1 MLWEDKIVPLLVFE
15 EIAFRAQTSGKARS
29 TGGTSDPQKGRAE
42 GAMKKMWLQALA
54 MAAAVAIAPFANA
67 ESFTFAIDGAN
78 FQSDFTFTASQI
90 TPGVNRITA
99 VTGWFW
105 DPDSGTVNLSVNPA
119 TVVSAGGAVPPN
131 YATSADGR
139 FLYDNVLYTKAAG
152 NGILDWDGL
161 LLSFANGYEL
171 NIFSDAYTA
180 DDQGQTTDQG
190 YFYWADNGAADFNN
204 PITIGGGS
212 PASDGF
218 DAPEP
223 SSLVTLASGL
233 ALLAFG
239 FFALA
244 RRRARH
250 RAAC

>member
-67 ESFTFAIDGAN
+67 ESFTFAIDGTN
-78 FQSDFTFTASQI
+78 FQSDFTFTAIQI
-90 TPGVNRITA
+90 TPGVDRITA
-99 VTGWFW
+99 VTGWFS
-105 DPDSGTVNLSVNPA
+105 DPDSGIVNLSVNPA
-119 TVVSAGGAVPPN
+119 TVVPAGSATALN

-161 LLSFANGYEL
+161 LLSFADGYEL
-171 NIFSDAYTA
+171 NVFSDAN
-180 DDQGQTTDQG
+180 TTGQG
-190 YFYWADNGAADFNN
+190 YFYWADNRAADSNN

-212 PASDGF
+212 PALDGF

-223 SSLVTLASGL
+223 SSLVMLTSGL

-250 RAAC
+250 GAAC

>member
-1 MLWEDKIVPLLVFE
+1 
-15 EIAFRAQTSGKARS
+15 
-29 TGGTSDPQKGRAE
+29 
-42 GAMKKMWLQALA
+42 MKKMWLQALA
-54 MAAAVAIAPFANA
+54 MAAAVAIASFANA
-67 ESFTFAIDGAN
+67 DSFTFAIDGTN

-90 TPGVNRITA
+90 AGQPAGVDVITA

-105 DPDSGTVNLSVNPA
+105 DSDEGLVSLSANPA
-119 TVVSAGGAVPPN
+119 TVVPAGGAIAPN
-131 YATSADGR
+131 YATSLDGQ
-139 FLYDNVLYTKAAG
+139 FLYDNVLYTKAEG

-223 SSLVTLASGL
+223 SPLVMLASGL

>member
-67 ESFTFAIDGAN
+67 ESFTFAIDGTN
-78 FQSDFTFTASQI
+78 FQSDFTFTAIQI
-90 TPGVNRITA
+90 AGQPAGVDRIKA
-99 VTGWFW
+99 VTGWFS
-105 DPDSGTVNLSVNPA
+105 DPDSGIVNLSVNPA
-119 TVVSAGGAVPPN
+119 TVVPAGDAIAPN
-131 YATSADGR
+131 YATSPDGQ

-161 LLSFANGYEL
+161 LLSFNNGYEL
-171 NIFSDAYTA
+171 NVFSDAY
-180 DDQGQTTDQG
+180 TTDQG
-190 YFYWADNGAADFNN
+190 YFYWADNGATHFNN

-223 SSLVTLASGL
+223 SSLVMLASGL

-239 FFALA
+239 LFGVA
-244 RRRARH
+244 RRHNRQG
-250 RAAC
+250 AAS